1 MYYDDFSKNQ
11 SFISLKENKR
21 PDRFT
26 PSILIES
33 VSSNDKSG
41 FIFNE
46 GDKLK
51 FTLSCKALENVED
64 VFVRMTINYNYIPVG
79 TTISN
84 NLGNI
89 QKGQQK
95 IYNLVFDA
103 KGLQQGTYS
112 TKIFLF
118 SGTIQG
124 IPKVLDIVEDAF
136 SFNIINGKMISFGW
150 NNKNW
155 GSINFPNMQLE

>member
-1 MYYDDFSKNQ
+1 M
-11 SFISLKENKR
+11 
-21 PDRFT
+21 
-26 PSILIES
+26 
-33 VSSNDKSG
+33 
-41 FIFNE
+41 
-46 GDKLK
+46 
-51 FTLSCKALENVED
+51 
-64 VFVRMTINYNYIPVG
+64 RMTINYNYIPVG

-118 SGTIQG
+118 SGTTQG

>member
-1 MYYDDFSKNQ
+1 M
-11 SFISLKENKR
+11 
-21 PDRFT
+21 
-26 PSILIES
+26 
-33 VSSNDKSG
+33 
-41 FIFNE
+41 
-46 GDKLK
+46 
-51 FTLSCKALENVED
+51 
-64 VFVRMTINYNYIPVG
+64 RMTINYNYIPVG

-95 IYNLVFDA
+95 KYNLVFDA

-112 TKIFLF
+112 AKIFLF
-118 SGTIQG
+118 SGTTQG